1 MASMDNADR
10 ALNAIRKKYATT
22 ADVAKR
28 LGFSADWEDLENGGG
43 WDMRSSP
50 SRDQGGPTPFPGM
63 PRPGQGP
70 SDQLSYGAS
79 ESYDDRDAEAVGEEI
94 AYLVRGGPEAWSELR
109 KDEPAAYD
117 AMVRWARD
125 RKLRAAS
132 DRRLRGA
139 HDRAL
144 ESARQGGR
152 SWDVAALTA
161 SRSRSHRGA
170 SDQLPRDLSFESMFP
185 SARRIGHSGF

>member
-79 ESYDDRDAEAVGEEI
+79 ESYDDRDDEAAGEEI
-94 AYLVRGGPEAWSELR
+94 AYLVRSGGLERAPPGRARGVRCDGALGEGSQ
-109 KDEPAAYD
+109 AA
-117 AMVRWARD
+117 
-125 RKLRAAS
+125 
-132 DRRLRGA
+132 RG
-139 HDRAL
+139 L
-144 ESARQGGR
+144 
-152 SWDVAALTA
+152 
-161 SRSRSHRGA
+161 
-170 SDQLPRDLSFESMFP
+170 
-185 SARRIGHSGF
+185 